1 MNAPANLNLVLTA
14 APELLRPLSEAWV
27 VSESPLWR
35 TWVGSML
42 EGRGYLWRAV
52 GWSALDR
59 YAVVGE
65 SAEVV
70 VTDGSRDLPPGVQ
83 ARSIVEGGENLGD
96 PWDALALERALDASG
111 AAAGHPLSADVAAPM
126 AEANGDP
133 LGRWYL
139 QAGRQALT
147 DIEENL
153 RRFVEAQPSPLPGGD
168 YLNEARESVR
178 RMGDLQKNLATG
190 MEPAPVLPGDSSL
203 WSSVE
208 VAFDLATLDGSL
220 TWVDELPD
228 ALPDVAMARWPME
241 KAIEAMVLACRVA
254 VAENP
259 AHPVV
264 ISARERAVA
273 PWRQL
278 ELECHGLPGPDVVPD
293 LAEALLALAARMGAA
308 GGRFELAPSGDWR
321 CVFPVNEQS
330 TLRARR
336 ATPRLRRV
344 LVVASDAIES
354 SILCQMVWRKGMLPV
369 PVSTVSR
376 AAHYGSRAPAKRPF
390 DAAILADGPGVAPDE
405 NAIFLGLT
413 MPIIVL
419 SMSED
424 DGRRWLDVPGV
435 SNVLASPASPS
446 EAVKLLELAM
456 E

>member
-1 MNAPANLNLVLTA
+1 MDTSTNLNPVLSP
-14 APELLRPLSEAWV
+14 APETLRPLAEAWV

-52 GWSALDR
+52 GWSALDQ
-59 YAVVGE
+59 YAVAGE

-96 PWDALALERALDASG
+96 PWDANALERALESSG
-111 AAAGHPLSADVAAPM
+111 AAARNPLSAEAAAPM
-126 AEANGDP
+126 AEATGEP

-139 QAGRQALT
+139 QAGRQALS
-147 DIEENL
+147 DIEDNL
-153 RRFVEAQPSPLPGGD
+153 RRFVDAQPSAIAGSD

-190 MEPAPVLPGDSSL
+190 MGPAPVAPGASSV
-203 WSSVE
+203 WSSIE
-208 VAFDLATLDGSL
+208 AAFDLAAVDGSL

-228 ALPDVAMARWPME
+228 VMPDVAMARWPME
-241 KAIEAMVLACRVA
+241 KALEGLVLACRVA
-254 VAENP
+254 VSDNTS
-259 AHPVV
+259 HPVV

-278 ELECHGLPGPDVVPD
+278 ELECRGLPGPDRVPE
-293 LAEALLALAARMGAA
+293 LAEALLSLAARMSAA

-321 CVFPVNEQS
+321 CVFPVKEDAV
-330 TLRARR
+330 LRERR

-354 SILCQMVWRKGMLPV
+354 PILCQMVWRKGMLPV

-390 DAAILADGPGVAPDE
+390 DAAILVDGPGVVPNE

-419 SMSED
+419 SMSEGE
-424 DGRRWLDVPGV
+424 GRRWLDVPGV

-446 EAVKLLELAM
+446 EAVKLLELALD
-456 E
+456 